1 MKSKLLFA
9 ASLVLAISSLPLRA
23 EGRICW
29 TDESMKPD
37 TTWFTQDKTLKEYTV
52 STPEQ
57 LAGLAWLVSPRDGKS
72 SNYTFEGVTIRLG
85 GDISL
90 LKEISSAGG
99 TEDTVLWQPIGDAQ
113 FKGRTLESGM
123 PFMGIFDGQN
133 HTIDGLL
140 TADGT
145 TAGLFGYI
153 KGAEIKN
160 VRIGAKSKIVIND
173 GETSGN
179 SGPDTYA
186 GAVFAYADSSTVTGC
201 TNEADVMCAHEG
213 KHGNNCYAG
222 GIGGCAVH
230 TLIDRC
236 ENSGR
241 VADAYRIAGVIA
253 YAEGSYVV
261 NCTNHGDV
269 IQGEGDNSLSTGGI
283 AGETSGGTSVYNC
296 LNAGY
301 MYITYD
307 RRGAI
312 IGSLGTASMSGLQ
325 GVRNNLNVGE
335 IVGDKASRRLY
346 TIGYMVNN
354 SLALR
359 NYSVKN
365 DAADKSSAIPV
376 AKLSADSLKS
386 DAMLVN
392 LNSYAGYLNRHLK
405 EKGILLMKWELKA
418 GADYPTLTDVAADE
432 TYRMAV
438 TYNPLATVT
447 FDGNYSEDDRL
458 SVYNKADA
466 EITVTVTPPDG
477 YTFEGIKVDGGDLQ
491 AGVSSFKQ
499 QARDMTMEV
508 EVSAGEM
515 NTWETMAQ
523 YALDSTDYI
532 ADEKQNAY
540 YIYTPK
546 GLAYVARLVNDGSM
560 ASGAEVVLYADIDLA
575 VKNSAG
581 ETLKWIPAGTAEHPF
596 SFTLNGNGKT
606 ISGIYVDT
614 ESDYAGLL
622 GYAADASITDLT
634 LDGVCAVSTTGS
646 YAGGVAGLMSGQC
659 VVTGCVS
666 QASVKAA
673 SRAGGIAGKF
683 SGNLSASSNEGTVT
697 ATEGMAGGLAAQL
710 NAGSR
715 IENSYNSGKI
725 EAGAEAGGLVAETSS
740 AGADGCVIANSYNGG
755 SVNGGS
761 LAAGVAARAAQGDT
775 IKNTLSYGVVKGS
788 ETTGGVVADN
798 SGAALVRNY
807 YLKDNLSVSVKG
819 ATPLDE
825 ADVKSSALS
834 NEMQAFAGYMNRIDG
849 TKFYGWKSDSDG
861 YPDLTTSAAKKS
873 FVVRFVMDSDH
884 GSFTLASPDMNVLA
898 QDSALYLV
906 STSSMGVSAT
916 VKIEFSSIEP
926 EAGYVCAALTLNG
939 EDQTK
944 SPVEDQQYSVTIK
957 DDAVFGVT
965 FSQPTRWDQYA
976 AEAEE
981 GTDYRWTGKYDTLE
995 IYTPL
1000 GMAFLTNEMA
1010 LSSDGFEGV
1019 TVKLMNDIDL
1029 GEKNTST
1036 DTVEWYP
1043 IGGSDN
1049 KHIFA
1054 GVFDGQGHT
1063 VKNMIMDD
1071 PDATYGGLIGYL
1083 SGTVRNVTVQ
1093 GGHLN
1098 AKSMVG
1104 GVVGAA
1110 AANKNA
1116 LIINCNNIGCNVSAT
1131 HTAGSAGGI
1140 VGMVMKTG
1148 QVINCSS
1155 RAVTSSPKAAGGV
1168 VGNLMGDMTNCVAAG
1183 NAEDPLFGSS
1193 TGTVKRCY
1201 YIAVEGETSKPGK
1214 GTGITSEVMYSQE
1227 LVTELTAY
1235 AGHLNNSE
1243 TPVGAAGW
1251 IHTGTSLPLAG
1262 TAVAAKSYSVT
1273 VAEGTDDISLRL
1285 ISNDAD
1291 STFYANAASPVAV
1304 VVDKDGYKLDSITVN
1319 GGSVEADNGSFLMPE
1334 ADVLLSAPVLKLF
1347 DTWND
1352 YATQAKPGEDYT
1364 VEDNVITILTPK
1376 GLAFMSLSASRG
1388 ELAGTYRLA
1397 ADIDLTLTN
1406 GESVAVRWIPAGSEA
1421 RPFSASFDG
1430 DGHTV
1435 DGMLINDDRGCAGLI
1450 GYAEN
1455 ANITGLTVGAK
1466 STVSGSAN
1474 YIAAVVGYAD
1484 NCTITDCHN
1493 LADVN
1498 STAKLYTAGIA
1509 AKIDG
1514 ESIVNGCTNSGNI
1527 TTTGGQAAGIVALA
1541 GSTSGDCHIFN
1552 CENSGAVVAAT
1563 TTAGGIAAMLQGN
1576 RAKSDESVWGTIRN
1590 CVNRGTVTAKSM
1602 AGGIVGMMN
1611 ALAVE
1616 NCVNAGSVTATQ
1628 GTEKTYAGA
1637 IAGMLSSTAS
1647 VKKNGLRFYRNYTIS
1662 GCVYNDGGII
1672 ADDVKTEL
1680 SESVMQ
1686 DEALAAELTSY
1697 AGYLD
1702 RTVGNVGFRGWRSAD
1717 GGTPTLGTDNAVHTY
1732 SVTIDSD
1739 GLVGGTVSLPEMI
1752 TVDDSAFYA
1761 AAGEDVTLTVTADEG
1776 YTLRLLMA
1784 NDTEIDGGG
1793 TFFMPEEDVTITAS
1807 FTKDVSSSLDEVTS
1821 NSVTLWSSHGLL
1833 NIALEAESRVQI
1845 FTVDGRCVITDNA
1858 RIGDNSYPLPPS
1870 VYVVVIGG
1878 NTYKVSVI

>member
-72 SNYTFEGVTIRLG
+72 SNYTFEGVTVRLG

-133 HTIDGLL
+133 HMIDGLR

-179 SGPDTYA
+179 SDPDTYA
-186 GAVFAYADSSTVTGC
+186 GAIFAYADSSTVTGC
-201 TNEADVMCAHEG
+201 TNEAAVMCAHEG

-269 IQGEGDNSLSTGGI
+269 IQGEDDNSLSTGGI

-673 SRAGGIAGKF
+673 SRAGGIAG
-683 SGNLSASSNEGTVT
+683 
-697 ATEGMAGGLAAQL
+697 
-710 NAGSR
+710 
-715 IENSYNSGKI
+715 
-725 EAGAEAGGLVAETSS
+725 
-740 AGADGCVIANSYNGG
+740 
-755 SVNGGS
+755 
-761 LAAGVAARAAQGDT
+761 
-775 IKNTLSYGVVKGS
+775 
-788 ETTGGVVADN
+788 
-798 SGAALVRNY
+798 
-807 YLKDNLSVSVKG
+807 
-819 ATPLDE
+819 
-825 ADVKSSALS
+825 
-834 NEMQAFAGYMNRIDG
+834 
-849 TKFYGWKSDSDG
+849 
-861 YPDLTTSAAKKS
+861 
-873 FVVRFVMDSDH
+873 
-884 GSFTLASPDMNVLA
+884 
-898 QDSALYLV
+898 
-906 STSSMGVSAT
+906 
-916 VKIEFSSIEP
+916 
-926 EAGYVCAALTLNG
+926 
-939 EDQTK
+939 
-944 SPVEDQQYSVTIK
+944 
-957 DDAVFGVT
+957 
-965 FSQPTRWDQYA
+965 
-976 AEAEE
+976 
-981 GTDYRWTGKYDTLE
+981 
-995 IYTPL
+995 
-1000 GMAFLTNEMA
+1000 
-1010 LSSDGFEGV
+1010 
-1019 TVKLMNDIDL
+1019 
-1029 GEKNTST
+1029 
-1036 DTVEWYP
+1036 
-1043 IGGSDN
+1043 
-1049 KHIFA
+1049 
-1054 GVFDGQGHT
+1054 
-1063 VKNMIMDD
+1063 
-1071 PDATYGGLIGYL
+1071 
-1083 SGTVRNVTVQ
+1083 
-1093 GGHLN
+1093 
-1098 AKSMVG
+1098 
-1104 GVVGAA
+1104 
-1110 AANKNA
+1110 
-1116 LIINCNNIGCNVSAT
+1116 
-1131 HTAGSAGGI
+1131 
-1140 VGMVMKTG
+1140 
-1148 QVINCSS
+1148 
-1155 RAVTSSPKAAGGV
+1155 
-1168 VGNLMGDMTNCVAAG
+1168 
-1183 NAEDPLFGSS
+1183 
-1193 TGTVKRCY
+1193 
-1201 YIAVEGETSKPGK
+1201 
-1214 GTGITSEVMYSQE
+1214 
-1227 LVTELTAY
+1227 
-1235 AGHLNNSE
+1235 
-1243 TPVGAAGW
+1243 
-1251 IHTGTSLPLAG
+1251 
-1262 TAVAAKSYSVT
+1262 
-1273 VAEGTDDISLRL
+1273 
-1285 ISNDAD
+1285 
-1291 STFYANAASPVAV
+1291 
-1304 VVDKDGYKLDSITVN
+1304 
-1319 GGSVEADNGSFLMPE
+1319 
-1334 ADVLLSAPVLKLF
+1334 
-1347 DTWND
+1347 
-1352 YATQAKPGEDYT
+1352 
-1364 VEDNVITILTPK
+1364 
-1376 GLAFMSLSASRG
+1376 
-1388 ELAGTYRLA
+1388 
-1397 ADIDLTLTN
+1397 
-1406 GESVAVRWIPAGSEA
+1406 
-1421 RPFSASFDG
+1421 
-1430 DGHTV
+1430 
-1435 DGMLINDDRGCAGLI
+1435 
-1450 GYAEN
+1450 
-1455 ANITGLTVGAK
+1455 
-1466 STVSGSAN
+1466 
-1474 YIAAVVGYAD
+1474 
-1484 NCTITDCHN
+1484 
-1493 LADVN
+1493 
-1498 STAKLYTAGIA
+1498 
-1509 AKIDG
+1509 
-1514 ESIVNGCTNSGNI
+1514 
-1527 TTTGGQAAGIVALA
+1527 
-1541 GSTSGDCHIFN
+1541 
-1552 CENSGAVVAAT
+1552 
-1563 TTAGGIAAMLQGN
+1563 
-1576 RAKSDESVWGTIRN
+1576 
-1590 CVNRGTVTAKSM
+1590 
-1602 AGGIVGMMN
+1602 
-1611 ALAVE
+1611 
-1616 NCVNAGSVTATQ
+1616 
-1628 GTEKTYAGA
+1628 
-1637 IAGMLSSTAS
+1637 
-1647 VKKNGLRFYRNYTIS
+1647 
-1662 GCVYNDGGII
+1662 
-1672 ADDVKTEL
+1672 
-1680 SESVMQ
+1680 
-1686 DEALAAELTSY
+1686 
-1697 AGYLD
+1697 
-1702 RTVGNVGFRGWRSAD
+1702 
-1717 GGTPTLGTDNAVHTY
+1717 
-1732 SVTIDSD
+1732 
-1739 GLVGGTVSLPEMI
+1739 
-1752 TVDDSAFYA
+1752 
-1761 AAGEDVTLTVTADEG
+1761 
-1776 YTLRLLMA
+1776 
-1784 NDTEIDGGG
+1784 
-1793 TFFMPEEDVTITAS
+1793 
-1807 FTKDVSSSLDEVTS
+1807 
-1821 NSVTLWSSHGLL
+1821 
-1833 NIALEAESRVQI
+1833 
-1845 FTVDGRCVITDNA
+1845 
-1858 RIGDNSYPLPPS
+1858 
-1870 VYVVVIGG
+1870 
-1878 NTYKVSVI
+1878 